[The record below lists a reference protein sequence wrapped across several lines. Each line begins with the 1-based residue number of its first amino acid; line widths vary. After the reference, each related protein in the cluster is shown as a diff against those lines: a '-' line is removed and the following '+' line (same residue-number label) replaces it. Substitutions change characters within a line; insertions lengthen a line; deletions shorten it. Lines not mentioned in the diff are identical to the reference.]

1 MNKEELRNKLF
12 ERYFECKDGILI
24 TDLME
29 TVKPIVEVYEKLK
42 RFLIQHKT
50 LKLFSNIERVKLLSH
65 NGKDYLF
72 LKKASPYSYLIVD
85 IVGNRVLSEE
95 EISCIFEENL
105 FVENFEEPS
114 VELDDDWLE
123 WYHFLRYEGDV
134 KELVDFYNQNKNI
147 LDIPTRVFNKLD
159 VGEAWTWLSISLCTG
174 QIQLSFQTED
184 QFLYEVLFL
193 NSDLTP
199 FGLQDAT
206 EKIGKEKMLEMFDRI
221 KEIKIPKEII
231 PSQLLD
237 VFFKSFTLEN
247 EATQKVK
254 QKKVSDS

>member
-1 MNKEELRNKLF
+1 MSKEELRNKLF

-29 TVKPIVEVYEKLK
+29 TVKPIIEVYDKLK
-42 RFLIQHKT
+42 DLLIQHKT
-50 LKLFSNIERVKLLSH
+50 LKLFSSIARVKLLNH

-72 LKKASPYSYLIVD
+72 FKKASPYSYLIVD
-85 IVGNRVLSEE
+85 IIENRILSEE
-95 EISCIFEENL
+95 EILSIFAENL
-105 FVENFEEPS
+105 FVQNFEEPS
-114 VELDDDWLE
+114 VELDDVWVE
-123 WYHFLRYEGDV
+123 WYHFLKYEGDV

-174 QIQLSFQTED
+174 QIQLSFQTQD

-206 EKIGKEKMLEMFDRI
+206 EKIGKEKMLEMFERI

-231 PSQLLD
+231 PSQILD
-237 VFFKSFTLEN
+237 VISKSFVSGN
-247 EATQKVK
+247 EETPKVK
-254 QKKVSDS
+254 LKKESDF

>member
-29 TVKPIVEVYEKLK
+29 TVKPIIEVYEKLK
-42 RFLIQHKT
+42 HFLIQHKT
-50 LKLFSNIERVKLLSH
+50 LKLFSNIERVKLLSN

-95 EISCIFEENL
+95 EILSIFTENL

-123 WYHFLRYEGDV
+123 WYYFLRYEGDV
-134 KELVDFYNQNKNI
+134 EELVDFYNQNKNI
-147 LDIPTRVFNKLD
+147 LDIPTKIFNKLE
-159 VGEAWTWLSISLCTG
+159 VGKAWTWLSISLCTG

-206 EKIGKEKMLEMFDRI
+206 EKIGKEKMLEMFERI
-221 KEIKIPKEII
+221 KEIKIPKEAI

-237 VFFKSFTLEN
+237 VISKVLVLDGGD
-247 EATQKVK
+247 APKVK
-254 QKKVSDS
+254 LKKESEN

>member
-1 MNKEELRNKLF
+1 MSKEELRNKLF

-29 TVKPIVEVYEKLK
+29 TVRPIIEVYDKLK
-42 RFLIQHKT
+42 DLLIQHKT
-50 LKLFSNIERVKLLSH
+50 LKLFSSIETVKLLNH

-72 LKKASPYSYLIVD
+72 FKKASPYSYLVVD
-85 IVGNRVLSEE
+85 IIENRVLSGE
-95 EISCIFEENL
+95 EIPDIFAENL

-123 WYHFLRYEGDV
+123 WYHFLRYEGDI

-147 LDIPTRVFNKLD
+147 LDIRTRVFNKLD
-159 VGEAWTWLSISLCTG
+159 VGEAWTWLSISLSSG
-174 QIQLSFQTED
+174 QIQLSFQTEN

-199 FGLQDAT
+199 FSLQDAT
-206 EKIGKEKMLEMFDRI
+206 EKIGKEKMLEMFERI
-221 KEIKIPKEII
+221 KEIKIPKEVI

-237 VFFKSFTLEN
+237 VFSKSFVSGN
-247 EATQKVK
+247 EETPKVK
-254 QKKVSDS
+254 LKKESDF